1 MSTKMWKHEGK
12 WRFMATLGKN
22 HRAVL
27 QVPFDADESEAQA
40 IVDAEV
46 DGVTGIP
53 AIYHP
58 WEVKEE
64 KKPKAAVVEWEHATT
79 SGSREFGKPEAVPSR
94 PSGDGWEPIGGA
106 SCLLPANTPPL
117 VYHFYYWKRP
127 KP

>member
-12 WRFMATLGKN
+12 WRFMATLGKT

-27 QVPFDADESEAQA
+27 QVPFDADEAEAQA

-46 DGVTGIP
+46 EATAVAP
-53 AIYHP
+53 ATYHP

-64 KKPKAAVVEWEHATT
+64 KKPKAAVVEWEYGAYGRGGLK
-79 SGSREFGKPEAVPSR
+79 SEAVRLTTPET
-94 PSGDGWEPIGGA
+94 PPGDGWELLSTSLLSHA
-106 SCLLPANTPPL
+106 SGD
-117 VYHFYYWKRP
+117 FYLFWQWRRP